1 MVFDKEYVDDDVEDY
16 LKQIDLV
23 ELHFQEDF

>member
-1 MVFDKEYVDDDVEDY
+1 MVFEKEYVDDDVEDY

-23 ELHFQEDF
+23 EHHFQEDF